1 MNVPVSHQDLFP
13 TRIWRF
19 DLAEL
24 APRFDQWRA
33 AVERMRAAQPA
44 TMGRSNR
51 QGWNSDKDVFDQAE
65 FAHLGAACKLALA
78 YALRQVTGGETPL
91 QLEAWVNL
99 HERGAYNSTHIHQ
112 GALLSATFYL
122 TVPEG
127 AGDLLFRDPRPG
139 VALSPFR
146 GERVNSATVISV
158 KPHAGL
164 LVVFPN
170 WLEHEVGPHESDTPR
185 VSIAMNAMLP
195 GHAARP
201 AP

>member
-24 APRFDQWRA
+24 APRFEQWRA
-33 AVERMRAAQPA
+33 AIERMRAAQPSPV
-44 TMGRSNR
+44 GRSNR
-51 QGWNSDKDVFDQAE
+51 QGWNSDKTVFQQPE
-65 FAHLGAACKLALA
+65 FGQLAASVKLALA

-91 QLEAWVNL
+91 ELEAWVNL
-99 HERGAYNSTHIHQ
+99 HERGAYNSTHVHQ
-112 GALLSATFYL
+112 GALISATFYL

-127 AGDLLFRDPRPG
+127 SGNLVFRDPRPG
-139 VALSPFR
+139 VVLSPFR
-146 GERVNSATVISV
+146 GDRVNSSTVVSV

-170 WLEHEVGPHESDTPR
+170 WLEHEVAPHEADTPR
-185 VSIAMNAMLP
+185 VAIGINAMLP
-195 GHAARP
+195 GQTARP
-201 AP
+201 TM

>member
-24 APRFDQWRA
+24 APHFDQWRA
-33 AVERMRAAQPA
+33 AIERMRAAQPSS
-44 TMGRSNR
+44 MGRSNR
-51 QGWNSDKDVFDQAE
+51 QGWNSDKTVFEQAE
-65 FAHLGAACKLALA
+65 FGKLAASVQLA
-78 YALRQVTGGETPL
+78 LDYALRQVTGGETPL

-99 HERGAYNSTHIHQ
+99 HERGGYNSTHLHQ
-112 GALLSATFYL
+112 GALICGTFYL

-127 AGDLLFRDPRPG
+127 SGNLVFRDPRPG
-139 VALSPFR
+139 VGLSPFR
-146 GERVNSATVISV
+146 GDRVNSSTVVSV

-170 WLEHEVGPHESDTPR
+170 WLEHEVAPHEADTPR
-185 VSIAMNAMLP
+185 VAIGINAMLP
-195 GHAARP
+195 AQTVRP
-201 AP
+201 TL